1 MSKVR
6 IVTDRASDLPDNIA
20 AKYGIE
26 IAEMDVAFGEDVYY
40 GGKGITIEDFYARM
54 KKEKELPKTSCPS
67 PDKFLEIYK
76 KEDRFGEDVYYGGKG
91 ITIEDFYAR
100 MKKEKELPKTSC
112 PSPDKFL
119 EIYKKEDSDVLVLT
133 LTSKL
138 SATYNCAVLANDMYN
153 EEEHTNRVKV
163 IDTMSGSIGQGILAV
178 YAAQLAEQGKN
189 LDEISEE
196 IEKLIDN
203 TKFIGV
209 LQTLE
214 NAIKGGRIS
223 KLAGSIINTF
233 NFKALVQIDDGLV
246 KPFDKARGENGSMKK
261 LVDLFLEGASDT
273 ENKTLFI
280 GHSNCLQ
287 KAEKVR
293 DMILERKSYREV
305 VFCGIGTVMGTYTS
319 DGCVLLNAV
328 ELPELIDA

>member
-26 IAEMDVAFGEDVYY
+26 IAEMDVA
-40 GGKGITIEDFYARM
+40 
-54 KKEKELPKTSCPS
+54 
-67 PDKFLEIYK
+67 
-76 KEDRFGEDVYYGGKG
+76 FGEDVYYGGKG

>member
-40 GGKGITIEDFYARM
+40 A
-54 KKEKELPKTSCPS
+54 
-67 PDKFLEIYK
+67 
-76 KEDRFGEDVYYGGKG
+76 GKG

>member
-26 IAEMDVAFGEDVYY
+26 IAEMDVAFGDDVYY

-76 KEDRFGEDVYYGGKG
+76 KDN
-91 ITIEDFYAR
+91 T
-100 MKKEKELPKTSC
+100 
-112 PSPDKFL
+112 
-119 EIYKKEDSDVLVLT
+119 DVLVLT

-153 EEEHTNRVKV
+153 EEEHTNRVKI

-178 YAAQLAEQGKN
+178 YAAQLAEMGKN
-189 LDEISEE
+189 IDEIAEE
-196 IEKLIDN
+196 VEKLIDN

-223 KLAGSIINTF
+223 RLAGSIINTF

-280 GHSNCLQ
+280 GHSNCLE

-293 DMILERKSYREV
+293 DMILERKSYKEV

-319 DGCVLLNAV
+319 DGCVLLNAI
-328 ELPELIDA
+328 ELPEMINA

>member
-40 GGKGITIEDFYARM
+40 A
-54 KKEKELPKTSCPS
+54 
-67 PDKFLEIYK
+67 
-76 KEDRFGEDVYYGGKG
+76 GKG

-328 ELPELIDA
+328 EIPELIDA

>member
-76 KEDRFGEDVYYGGKG
+76 KED
-91 ITIEDFYAR
+91 
-100 MKKEKELPKTSC
+100 
-112 PSPDKFL
+112 
-119 EIYKKEDSDVLVLT
+119 SDVLVLT

-138 SATYNCAVLANDMYN
+138 SATYNCAVLADDMYS
-153 EEEHTNRVKV
+153 EEEHINRVKI
-163 IDTMSGSIGQGILAV
+163 IDTMSGSIGQGILAI

-189 LDEISEE
+189 IDEISEE

>member
-26 IAEMDVAFGEDVYY
+26 IAEMDVAFGDDVYY

-54 KKEKELPKTSCPS
+54 KTEKELPKTSCPS

-76 KEDRFGEDVYYGGKG
+76 KD
-91 ITIEDFYAR
+91 
-100 MKKEKELPKTSC
+100 
-112 PSPDKFL
+112 
-119 EIYKKEDSDVLVLT
+119 DSDVLVLT

-138 SATYNCAVLANDMYN
+138 SATYNCALLANDMYN
-153 EEEHTNRVKV
+153 EEEHTNKVKI

-178 YAAQLAEQGKN
+178 YAAQLAEMGKN
-189 LDEISEE
+189 IDEISEE
-196 IEKLIDN
+196 VEKLIDN

-223 KLAGSIINTF
+223 RLAGSIINTF
-233 NFKALVQIDDGLV
+233 NFKALVQINEGLV
-246 KPFDKARGENGSMKK
+246 KPFDKARGENGSIKK

-280 GHSNCLQ
+280 GHSNCLT

-293 DMILERKSYREV
+293 DMILERKSYKEV

-319 DGCVLLNAV
+319 DGCVLLNAI
-328 ELPELIDA
+328 ELPEMINA

>member
-26 IAEMDVAFGEDVYY
+26 IAEMDVAFGDDVYY

-76 KEDRFGEDVYYGGKG
+76 KDD
-91 ITIEDFYAR
+91 T
-100 MKKEKELPKTSC
+100 
-112 PSPDKFL
+112 
-119 EIYKKEDSDVLVLT
+119 DVLVLT

-153 EEEHTNRVKV
+153 EEEHTNKVKI

-178 YAAQLAEQGKN
+178 YAAQLAEMGKN
-189 LDEISEE
+189 IDEIAEE
-196 IEKLIDN
+196 VEKLIDN

-223 KLAGSIINTF
+223 RLAGSIINTF

-280 GHSNCLQ
+280 GHSNCLE

-293 DMILERKSYREV
+293 DMILERKSYKEV

-319 DGCVLLNAV
+319 DGCVLLNAI
-328 ELPELIDA
+328 ELPEMINA

>member
-1 MSKVR
+1 MSTVR
-6 IVTDRASDLPDNIA
+6 IVTDRASDLPDDIA
-20 AKYGIE
+20 TKYGIE
-26 IAEMDVAFGEDVYY
+26 IAEMDVTFGEDVYY

-76 KEDRFGEDVYYGGKG
+76 KDDN
-91 ITIEDFYAR
+91 
-100 MKKEKELPKTSC
+100 
-112 PSPDKFL
+112 
-119 EIYKKEDSDVLVLT
+119 DVLVLT

-153 EEEHTNRVKV
+153 EEEHTNRIKV
-163 IDTMSGSIGQGILAV
+163 VDTMSGSIGQGILAV
-178 YAAQLAEQGKN
+178 YAAQLSRMGKN
-189 LDEISEE
+189 IDEIAVE

-203 TKFIGV
+203 TKLIGV

-223 KLAGSIINTF
+223 KLAGSIINTL
-233 NFKALVQIDDGLV
+233 NFKALVRADEGLV
-246 KPFDKARGENGSMKK
+246 KPFEKARGENGSMKK
-261 LVDLFLEGASDT
+261 LVDLFLEDASDT

-280 GHSNCLQ
+280 GHSNCLA

-293 DMILERKSYREV
+293 DMILERKSYREI
-305 VFCGIGTVMGTYTS
+305 VFCSIGTVMGTYTS
-319 DGCVLLNAV
+319 EGCVLLNAI
-328 ELPELIDA
+328 ELPEKINN

>member
-40 GGKGITIEDFYARM
+40 A
-54 KKEKELPKTSCPS
+54 
-67 PDKFLEIYK
+67 
-76 KEDRFGEDVYYGGKG
+76 GKG

-138 SATYNCAVLANDMYN
+138 SATYNCAVLADDMYK

>member
-20 AKYGIE
+20 EKYGIE

-76 KEDRFGEDVYYGGKG
+76 KD
-91 ITIEDFYAR
+91 
-100 MKKEKELPKTSC
+100 
-112 PSPDKFL
+112 
-119 EIYKKEDSDVLVLT
+119 DSDVLVLT

-138 SATYNCAVLANDMYN
+138 SATYNCAVLANDMYD
-153 EEEHTNRVKV
+153 EEEHTNRVKI

-189 LDEISEE
+189 IDEIAEE
-196 IEKLIDN
+196 VEKLIDN

-223 KLAGSIINTF
+223 RLAGSIINTF
-233 NFKALVQIDDGLV
+233 NFKALVQINEGLV

-273 ENKTLFI
+273 EKKTLFI
-280 GHSNCLQ
+280 GHSNCLE

-328 ELPELIDA
+328 ELPEMINA

>member
-6 IVTDRASDLPDNIA
+6 IVTDRASDLPDNIV

-26 IAEMDVAFGEDVYY
+26 IAEMDVAFGDDVYY

-76 KEDRFGEDVYYGGKG
+76 KDD
-91 ITIEDFYAR
+91 T
-100 MKKEKELPKTSC
+100 
-112 PSPDKFL
+112 
-119 EIYKKEDSDVLVLT
+119 DVLVLT

-153 EEEHTNRVKV
+153 EEEHTNRVKI

-178 YAAQLAEQGKN
+178 YAAQLAEMGKN
-189 LDEISEE
+189 IDEIAEE
-196 IEKLIDN
+196 VEKLIDN

-223 KLAGSIINTF
+223 RLAGSIINTF

-280 GHSNCLQ
+280 GHSNCLA

-293 DMILERKSYREV
+293 DMILERKSYKEV

-319 DGCVLLNAV
+319 DGCVLLNAI
-328 ELPELIDA
+328 ELPEMINA

>member
-26 IAEMDVAFGEDVYY
+26 IAEMDVAFGDDVYY

-76 KEDRFGEDVYYGGKG
+76 KD
-91 ITIEDFYAR
+91 
-100 MKKEKELPKTSC
+100 
-112 PSPDKFL
+112 
-119 EIYKKEDSDVLVLT
+119 DSDVLVLT

-153 EEEHTNRVKV
+153 EEEHTNRVKI

-178 YAAQLAEQGKN
+178 YAAQLAEMGKN
-189 LDEISEE
+189 IDEIAEE
-196 IEKLIDN
+196 VEKLIDN

-223 KLAGSIINTF
+223 RLAGSIINTF

-280 GHSNCLQ
+280 GHSNCLE

-293 DMILERKSYREV
+293 DMILERKSYKEV

-319 DGCVLLNAV
+319 DGCVLLNAI
-328 ELPELIDA
+328 ELPEMINA

>member
-1 MSKVR
+1 MKIA
-6 IVTDRASDLPDNIA
+6 IVADSNSGVTQDEAKELGIYVLPMPFMIDGQVFYEGIDLSH
-20 AKYGIE
+20 
-26 IAEMDVAFGEDVYY
+26 
-40 GGKGITIEDFYARM
+40 EDFYARM

-76 KEDRFGEDVYYGGKG
+76 KDN
-91 ITIEDFYAR
+91 T
-100 MKKEKELPKTSC
+100 
-112 PSPDKFL
+112 
-119 EIYKKEDSDVLVLT
+119 DVLVLT

-178 YAAQLAEQGKN
+178 YAAQLAEMGKN
-189 LDEISEE
+189 IEE
-196 IEKLIDN
+196 IAEEVEKLIDN

-223 KLAGSIINTF
+223 RLAGSIINTF
-233 NFKALVQIDDGLV
+233 NFKALVQINEGLV

-280 GHSNCLQ
+280 GHSNCLA

-293 DMILERKSYREV
+293 DMILERKSYKEV

-319 DGCVLLNAV
+319 DGCVLLNAI
-328 ELPELIDA
+328 ELPEIINA

>member
-76 KEDRFGEDVYYGGKG
+76 KED
-91 ITIEDFYAR
+91 
-100 MKKEKELPKTSC
+100 
-112 PSPDKFL
+112 
-119 EIYKKEDSDVLVLT
+119 SDVLVLT

-138 SATYNCAVLANDMYN
+138 SATYNCAVLADDMYS
-153 EEEHTNRVKV
+153 EEEHINRVKV

-280 GHSNCLQ
+280 GHSNCLA

-293 DMILERKSYREV
+293 DMILERKSYKEV

-319 DGCVLLNAV
+319 DGCVLLNAI
-328 ELPELIDA
+328 ELPEMINA

>member
-76 KEDRFGEDVYYGGKG
+76 KED
-91 ITIEDFYAR
+91 
-100 MKKEKELPKTSC
+100 
-112 PSPDKFL
+112 
-119 EIYKKEDSDVLVLT
+119 SDVLVLT

-138 SATYNCAVLANDMYN
+138 SATYNCAVLADDMYK

-319 DGCVLLNAV
+319 DGCVLLNAI
-328 ELPELIDA
+328 ELPEMINE

>member
-76 KEDRFGEDVYYGGKG
+76 KD
-91 ITIEDFYAR
+91 
-100 MKKEKELPKTSC
+100 
-112 PSPDKFL
+112 
-119 EIYKKEDSDVLVLT
+119 DSDVLVLT
-133 LTSKL
+133 LASKL

-153 EEEHTNRVKV
+153 EEEHTNRVKI

-280 GHSNCLQ
+280 GHSNCLA

-305 VFCGIGTVMGTYTS
+305 VFCGIGTS
-319 DGCVLLNAV
+319 
-328 ELPELIDA
+328 

>member
-76 KEDRFGEDVYYGGKG
+76 KD
-91 ITIEDFYAR
+91 
-100 MKKEKELPKTSC
+100 
-112 PSPDKFL
+112 
-119 EIYKKEDSDVLVLT
+119 DSDVLVLT

-178 YAAQLAEQGKN
+178 YAAQLAEMGKN
-189 LDEISEE
+189 IDEIAEE
-196 IEKLIDN
+196 VEKLIDN

-223 KLAGSIINTF
+223 RLAGSIINTF
-233 NFKALVQIDDGLV
+233 NFKALVQINEGLV

-261 LVDLFLEGASDT
+261 LVDLFLAGDSDT
-273 ENKTLFI
+273 ENKILFI
-280 GHSNCLQ
+280 GHSNCLA
-287 KAEKVR
+287 KAEKIR
-293 DMILERKSYREV
+293 DMILERKSYKEV

-319 DGCVLLNAV
+319 DGCVLLNAI
-328 ELPELIDA
+328 ELPEIINA

>member
-76 KEDRFGEDVYYGGKG
+76 KED
-91 ITIEDFYAR
+91 
-100 MKKEKELPKTSC
+100 
-112 PSPDKFL
+112 
-119 EIYKKEDSDVLVLT
+119 SDVLVLT

-138 SATYNCAVLANDMYN
+138 SATYNCAVLADDMYK

-319 DGCVLLNAV
+319 DGCVLLNAI
-328 ELPELIDA
+328 ELPEMIDA

>member
-40 GGKGITIEDFYARM
+40 A
-54 KKEKELPKTSCPS
+54 
-67 PDKFLEIYK
+67 
-76 KEDRFGEDVYYGGKG
+76 GKG

-138 SATYNCAVLANDMYN
+138 SATYNCAVLADDMYS
-153 EEEHTNRVKV
+153 EEEHINRVKI

-280 GHSNCLQ
+280 GYSNCLA

-293 DMILERKSYREV
+293 DMILERKIYREV

>member
-76 KEDRFGEDVYYGGKG
+76 KED
-91 ITIEDFYAR
+91 
-100 MKKEKELPKTSC
+100 
-112 PSPDKFL
+112 
-119 EIYKKEDSDVLVLT
+119 SDVLVLT

-138 SATYNCAVLANDMYN
+138 SATYNCAVLADDMYK

>member
-1 MSKVR
+1 MFRGFGEGKMSKVR

-26 IAEMDVAFGEDVYY
+26 IAEMDVAFGDDVYY

-76 KEDRFGEDVYYGGKG
+76 KDD
-91 ITIEDFYAR
+91 T
-100 MKKEKELPKTSC
+100 
-112 PSPDKFL
+112 
-119 EIYKKEDSDVLVLT
+119 DVLVLT

-153 EEEHTNRVKV
+153 EEEHTNKVKI

-178 YAAQLAEQGKN
+178 YAAQLAEMGKN
-189 LDEISEE
+189 IDEIAEE
-196 IEKLIDN
+196 VEKLIDN

-223 KLAGSIINTF
+223 RLAGSIINTF

-280 GHSNCLQ
+280 GHSNCLE

-293 DMILERKSYREV
+293 DMILERKSYKEV

-319 DGCVLLNAV
+319 DGCVLLNAI
-328 ELPELIDA
+328 ELPEMINA

>member
-40 GGKGITIEDFYARM
+40 DGKGITIEDFYARM

-76 KEDRFGEDVYYGGKG
+76 KN
-91 ITIEDFYAR
+91 
-100 MKKEKELPKTSC
+100 
-112 PSPDKFL
+112 
-119 EIYKKEDSDVLVLT
+119 DSDVLVLT

-153 EEEHTNRVKV
+153 EEEHTNKVK
-163 IDTMSGSIGQGILAV
+163 IMDTMSGSIGQGILAV
-178 YAAQLAEQGKN
+178 YAAQLVEHGKN
-189 LDEISEE
+189 IDEISEE
-196 IEKLIDN
+196 VEKLIDN

-223 KLAGSIINTF
+223 RLAGSIINTF
-233 NFKALVQIDDGLV
+233 NFKALVQINEGLV

-273 ENKTLFI
+273 EKKTLFI
-280 GHSNCLQ
+280 GYSNCLA

-319 DGCVLLNAV
+319 DGCVLLNAI
-328 ELPELIDA
+328 ELPEMINA

>member
-40 GGKGITIEDFYARM
+40 A
-54 KKEKELPKTSCPS
+54 
-67 PDKFLEIYK
+67 
-76 KEDRFGEDVYYGGKG
+76 GKG

-178 YAAQLAEQGKN
+178 YAAQLAEKGKN